1 MNNQLV
7 KTLAQIIK
15 YLSEEEKQQLER
27 ELTSQAEI
35 EATKG
40 NQELSVYQTAT
51 PEEWI
56 KAFEEWAESHR
67 NKNFPQLSDEDIS
80 RESIY
85 GERA

>member
-7 KTLAQIIK
+7 KTLAQIIRA
-15 YLSEEEKQQLER
+15 LSEEEKQQLER
-27 ELTSQAEI
+27 ELTSNGAV
-35 EATKG
+35 EAIKSH
-40 NQELSVYQTAT
+40 QELSFCQTAT

-67 NKNFPQLSDEDIS
+67 DKNFPQLSDQDIS

-85 GERA
+85 GERG

>member
-7 KTLAQIIK
+7 KTLAQIIRS
-15 YLSEEEKQQLER
+15 LSEEEKQQLER
-27 ELTSQAEI
+27 ELTSNGAI
-35 EATKG
+35 EAIKDY
-40 NQELSVYQTAT
+40 QELSFCQTAT

-67 NKNFPQLSDEDIS
+67 DNNFPQLSDQDIS

-85 GERA
+85 GERG